1 MTSVG
6 HGGSGLAVCD
16 VDCWRPFCNGGCTT
30 TSSAV
35 WSLLATGDDVS
46 LSEVWPEP
54 STGTALSVAGVSVGS
69 LAGSLLLSL
78 TLSVGSLAGAL
89 LLSSTFSVGSLAGA
103 LLLSSTFSVGSIAG
117 ALLLSST
124 LSISSIAGVLLLS
137 STHSA
142 ACASV
147 DFVFLLRASVD
158 SALGLSS
165 VGFSVFFVS
174 AFFLVCRGLRV
185 VFFSC
190 LTGCTSAM
198 MAVFSLFSCSIKS

>member
-1 MTSVG
+1 M
-6 HGGSGLAVCD
+6 AVCD
-16 VDCWRPFCNGGCTT
+16 VDCWRPFCNGDCTT
-30 TSSAV
+30 TPSAA
-35 WSLLATGDDVS
+35 WSLLVTGDDVA

-54 STGTALSVAGVSVGS
+54 SAGTALSLAGVFVGS
-69 LAGSLLLSL
+69 LAGALLLSL

-89 LLSSTFSVGSLAGA
+89 LLSSTLSVGSNAGA
-103 LLLSSTFSVGSIAG
+103 LLLSSTFSVSSIAG

-124 LSISSIAGVLLLS
+124 L
-137 STHSA
+137 SA

-158 SALGLSS
+158 SALDLSS
-165 VGFSVFFVS
+165 VGVSVFFVS
-174 AFFLVCRGLRV
+174 VFFLVCRGLRV

>member
-1 MTSVG
+1 M
-6 HGGSGLAVCD
+6 AVCD
-16 VDCWRPFCNGGCTT
+16 VDCWRPFCDGDCTT
-30 TSSAV
+30 TPSAA

-46 LSEVWPEP
+46 LSGVWPEP
-54 STGTALSVAGVSVGS
+54 SAGTAVSVAGIFVGS
-69 LAGSLLLSL
+69 LAGALLLSL
-78 TLSVGSLAGAL
+78 TLSVGSIAGVL
-89 LLSSTFSVGSLAGA
+89 LLSSTFSVS
-103 LLLSSTFSVGSIAG
+103 SIAG

-124 LSISSIAGVLLLS
+124 L
-137 STHSA
+137 SA

>member
-1 MTSVG
+1 M
-6 HGGSGLAVCD
+6 AVCD

-30 TSSAV
+30 TSSAA

-54 STGTALSVAGVSVGS
+54 SAGTAVSVAGV
-69 LAGSLLLSL
+69 
-78 TLSVGSLAGAL
+78 SVGSLAGAL
-89 LLSSTFSVGSLAGA
+89 LLSSTLSVGSLAGA

-124 LSISSIAGVLLLS
+124 FSVSSIAGALLLS
-137 STHSA
+137 STLSA